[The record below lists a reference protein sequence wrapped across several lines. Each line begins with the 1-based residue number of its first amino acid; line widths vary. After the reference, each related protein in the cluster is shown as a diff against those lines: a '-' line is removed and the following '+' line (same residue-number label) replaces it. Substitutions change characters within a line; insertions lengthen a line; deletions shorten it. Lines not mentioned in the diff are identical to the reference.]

1 MHFLPVLITLLSGCE
16 MKPAELATPNSTLVE
31 QVLDIARPEPNLDLP
46 ILLRDVAAS
55 STSCPQIDVLEQGID
70 GGPPARVL
78 LTGDCIQPD
87 GTVVDGSLV
96 LVERADE
103 QWFDGDGF
111 SMSRDG
117 ELELFFDGTLETSE
131 HQDLMLVDISASWC
145 GGAAVPCDRS
155 TATVDLS
162 YSIYPAGGYP
172 DTYDVTVSGVVSSG
186 MQIAVEGAWSI
197 DLASCPGEPTD
208 GVFALQQSERH
219 DLILDGAI
227 DCDSCADWT
236 VQGVSVT
243 QFCGVE
249 F

>member
-1 MHFLPVLITLLSGCE
+1 MASLDLDSPPPRGGGASSERRANIT
-16 MKPAELATPNSTLVE
+16 AAAVVALATHC
-31 QVLDIARPEPNLDLP
+31 ANL
-46 ILLRDVAAS
+46 
-55 STSCPQIDVLEQGID
+55 T
-70 GGPPARVL
+70 
-78 LTGDCIQPD
+78 
-87 GTVVDGSLV
+87 
-96 LVERADE
+96 
-103 QWFDGDGF
+103 
-111 SMSRDG
+111 
-117 ELELFFDGTLETSE
+117 
-131 HQDLMLVDISASWC
+131 
-145 GGAAVPCDRS
+145 
-155 TATVDLS
+155 TVDLS